1 MLTQNSLSLPTGFL
15 QIRTPEIPYG
25 EIEWTRDSLL
35 PLTGILALRA
45 GGRTFNIPSTLLP
58 DGVSFVTVRNFIN
71 SQSSSQGPK
80 TESSASEAK
89 ESRQYSFQCDYE
101 GNGEIYNRNGE
112 LLWTFKT
119 EHRRRLSRTFVRIP
133 AYGLFRLA
141 DFVVRDK
148 AQKEWLRIRRER
160 RLPMAKFVMLENGS
174 RVCTIKQRSM
184 LLNRYELDFASGS
197 KWNFSMPLFSV
208 FFNAVSDDGARIRVR
223 LWSHNVWYVLMNPG
237 PENPQLV
244 TALAFI
250 HRERLRCI

>member
-1 MLTQNSLSLPTGFL
+1 VLTQNSLSLPTGFL
-15 QIRTPEIPYG
+15 QIRTTEIPYG

-80 TESSASEAK
+80 TESSASEAT
-89 ESRQYSFQCDYE
+89 EGRQYSFQCDYE
-101 GNGEIYNRNGE
+101 GNGEIYNRDGE

-148 AQKEWLRIRRER
+148 AQKEWLRIKRER

-208 FFNAVSDDGARIRVR
+208 FFSAMSDDGTRVRVR
-223 LWSHNVWYVLMNPG
+223 LWSHNVWYALLNPG
-237 PENPQLV
+237 LENPHLV
-244 TALAFI
+244 AALAFI